1 MRLLYALINGRGNG
15 TRTHTHKVSEPKSD
29 VSANSIHTPVWSRRR
44 GLNSQHPAWK
54 TGTLPVELRLHI
66 WCLLTDSNRRPL
78 ACRANALPAE
88 LNKHIAVSSYST
100 VRHCVIA
107 SLCPEVPTALLKN
120 CKKSCSQYAR
130 FHFHY
135 GLSSN
140 HLVCGRAWSR
150 HGELNPDFR
159 RDSPV

>member
-1 MRLLYALINGRGNG
+1 MKLLYALINGGGNG

-54 TGTLPVELRLHI
+54 AGTLPVELRLHI

-100 VRHCVIA
+100 VLHCVIA
-107 SLCPEVPTALLKN
+107 SLCSEVPTILLKN
-120 CKKSCSQYAR
+120 CKSHAANTQGFIPTTVYPVTTW
-130 FHFHY
+130 Y
-135 GLSSN
+135 VGGLGHATGS
-140 HLVCGRAWSR
+140 
-150 HGELNPDFR
+150 
-159 RDSPV
+159 